1 MVVVLEEVV
10 VSNCFFAI
18 LLAANEGRSTRR

>member
-1 MVVVLEEVV
+1 MVVVLWQVV

-18 LLAANEGRSTRR
+18 LLAANEGLSTRR